1 MIEDGG
7 SMQDPIKLGEMIH
20 HLLQV
25 DDQTWGLYAFSRD
38 ILNQRISLDKKTE
51 MIHKAIA
58 CGKEY
63 AQRVI
68 REYGG
73 RDIRMIAT
81 KLKVNIEFRDS
92 KMTGN
97 RVLFANYTPPNRIE
111 IMEEP
116 VQRAVQLMSGTDV
129 MLFKLVQQDDIMDT
143 ILGHEVFHLIEDE
156 NEQEIYTRTEKIC
169 LWNFMGYKSYST
181 IRTLSEIGAMAF
193 TQELNSLNYSPFML
207 DVLLYYSYDSSSA
220 EKIYRDVLGVSLGR
234 CRETVE
240 DS

>member
-1 MIEDGG
+1 
-7 SMQDPIKLGEMIH
+7 MQDQVKLREMIQ

-38 ILNQRISLDKKTE
+38 ILNQRIPLDKKTE

-68 REYGG
+68 REYGS

-81 KLKVNIEFRDS
+81 QLQVNIEFRNS
-92 KMTGN
+92 KMTGK
-97 RVLFANYTPPNRIE
+97 RVLFANYTPPNRVE

-116 VQRAVQLMSGTDV
+116 AQRAVQLLSKTDV
-129 MLFKLVQQDDIMDT
+129 MLDKLVQQDGIMDT
-143 ILGHEVFHLIEDE
+143 ILGHEIFHLIEDN

-169 LWNFMGYKSYST
+169 LWNFIGYKSYST

-193 TQELNSLNYSPFML
+193 TQELNGLSYSPFML

-240 DS
+240 DA

>member
-1 MIEDGG
+1 
-7 SMQDPIKLGEMIH
+7 MQDQVKLGEMIH

-38 ILNQRISLDKKTE
+38 ILNQRIPLDKKTE

-68 REYGG
+68 CEYGS

-92 KMTGN
+92 KMTGK

-116 VQRAVQLMSGTDV
+116 VQRAVQLLSGTDV
-129 MLFKLVQQDDIMDT
+129 MLYKLVQQDDIMDT
-143 ILGHEVFHLIEDE
+143 ILGHEIFHLIEDN

-169 LWNFMGYKSYST
+169 LWSFMGYKSYST

-193 TQELNSLNYSPFML
+193 TQELNGLSYSPFML
-207 DVLLYYSYDSSSA
+207 DVLLYYSYDSTSA